1 MLRKAKNCNII
12 NKFHSLWL
20 MWGGNSPLNYLSINF
35 IISKLFHYVW
45 NKWTHEGVH
54 QIFQFPLCSFL
65 NWSVQFEKQNYSA
78 DFKNCTFFPIL
89 DQCEQLGLHSEEN
102 TRQAAGLH
110 TLGSFLKK
118 KPSRIGFNQKKK
130 SKIMKNI

>member
-45 NKWTHEGVH
+45 NKWTHEGC
-54 QIFQFPLCSFL
+54 IKYFSFL
-65 NWSVQFEKQNYSA
+65 SILFWIEAFNLKNKTTVRISKIALFS
-78 DFKNCTFFPIL
+78 DFTPMWTTRASFRRKHKAGSWVTHARIFFL
-89 DQCEQLGLHSEEN
+89 
-102 TRQAAGLH
+102 
-110 TLGSFLKK
+110 K
-118 KPSRIGFNQKKK
+118 KPSRIRSNQKK
-130 SKIMKNI
+130 NQR